1 MELKLLL
8 SLALVAGLF
17 FGGLWLLKSGVRW
30 LAGVSIKMQYATLT
44 GVAMVLGLVGP
55 GTFLTGFTVSIIAL
69 FSFWTWTG
77 MKHGLFKNRSNGETV
92 VRGGQRVDVR
102 EVQALLKNEESNIS
116 IGQVAIPKRFES
128 TNFLLA
134 GAPGTG
140 KSQTFHQIL
149 GPVRAVGER
158 AIVADVGGEFVARYH
173 REGDVILNP
182 FDARSVSWSPLAEM
196 QGEWDAERIAKSICP
211 DGEGSAAEWNGY
223 AQTLLSAAL
232 GKLWATDGN
241 NGELMR
247 LLTQASHSELK
258 EFIDG
263 TPAVGLFA
271 EGNERMLGS
280 ILGIVSSKVKCYQ
293 YLDPAAGIDAFSV
306 RKFVAND
313 GAAWLFLSFTDPQFT
328 SLKPIIATVLDV
340 AASAVMELKPS
351 STRRVWFAL
360 DEFATLGYIGALSDL
375 LAKGRKYGAAV
386 ILGVQSVSQIF
397 SPYGRELTKTLLNCL
412 GTQLILRSPDP
423 ETAEY
428 FSSIFGEQDIQRV
441 NHSTSSNGS
450 DVSHSQSVQYATQRV
465 VMPAEIQGLQNL
477 VGYLN
482 VVGDCPPCVVNI
494 PIVYG
499 EEVAERF
506 VQKPRKA
513 KSEAAEPIT
522 A

>member
-1 MELKLLL
+1 MDKGL
-8 SLALVAGLF
+8 LALLIGVGIFA
-17 FGGLWLLKSGVRW
+17 GGLWGLKAGVRA
-30 LAGVSIKMQYATLT
+30 LIQLSLKAQYGILSCIAATLAIIT
-44 GVAMVLGLVGP
+44 PAGFLNAFAVYALLILGG
-55 GTFLTGFTVSIIAL
+55 
-69 FSFWTWTG
+69 WTWILKKVG
-77 MKHGLFKNRSNGETV
+77 GFKRNNDGPTV
-92 VRGGQRVDVR
+92 LRGNQLVDVR
-102 EVQALLKNEESNIS
+102 EVQALLKNEESNIA
-116 IGQVAIPKRFES
+116 IGQVAIPKRFEP

-149 GPVRAVGER
+149 GPVREVGQRAV
-158 AIVADVGGEFVARYH
+158 VSDVGGEFVSRYL

-232 GKLWATDGN
+232 AKLWATDGN

-271 EGNERMLGS
+271 DGNERMLGS
-280 ILGIVSSKVKCYQ
+280 IMGIVSSKIKCYQ

-313 GAAWLFLSFTDPQFT
+313 GAGWLFLSFTDPQFT

-450 DVSHSQSVQYATQRV
+450 DVSHSQSVSYSTQRV

-482 VVGDCPPCVVNI
+482 VVGDTPPCVVNI
-494 PIVYG
+494 PIVPG

-506 VQKPRKA
+506 VQKARKA
-513 KSEAAEPIT
+513 KTEAAEPIP